1 MHEEF
6 CPICGAQSWSYLYKS
21 RESREVVGC
30 DICLMALDEID
41 AYEEGL
47 FDEGIKDRDRWY
59 PGEQQ
64 QIHGQ

>member
-1 MHEEF
+1 MTISSNDGSEGGKTMHEEF
-6 CPICGAQSWSYLYKS
+6 CPICGAQSWSYLYES

-47 FDEGIKDRDRWY
+47 FDEGI
-59 PGEQQ
+59 
-64 QIHGQ
+64 